1 MPKLAAPVCAKST
14 GRMTASDPPNVVA
27 NAFGLHLATISSLT
41 SVPDHKN
48 NLGCL
53 WWTHMLV
60 RVKSLMKVCMNF
72 LMKMKELDIKITGAK
87 FDNILCR
94 LTLDNGTWNYVKLA
108 SCFNC
113 VSSVIQ
119 YIKGGKW
126 KYSWSLT
133 NNGLVWLVT
142 WLAVVSYPE
151 SCDAELMKGVALLE
165 WYKAHIKGYNDRDL
179 TVENF
184 HQILFNACYTVQC
197 LTWGAEYLSCYT
209 VQCWTWVAE
218 CLSMVPWFRHWA
230 KTV

>member
-119 YIKGGKW
+119 YIKGGKVEVQLILDKQW
-126 KYSWSLT
+126 F
-133 NNGLVWLVT
+133 GL
-142 WLAVVSYPE
+142 
-151 SCDAELMKGVALLE
+151 
-165 WYKAHIKGYNDRDL
+165 
-179 TVENF
+179 
-184 HQILFNACYTVQC
+184 ACYMAGSC
-197 LTWGAEYLSCYT
+197 LLSRIVWCRT
-209 VQCWTWVAE
+209 DEGSCTARMIQSTHQGIQWQRPE
-218 CLSMVPWFRHWA
+218 CGELSPNFV
-230 KTV
+230 